1 MEIKARRKT
10 EVYLNA
16 MEKEILVEAATI
28 LDRILLYSDRYEEY
42 VKVGKD
48 SWHFN
53 IVEEMKDHLKEIV
66 QPEKLELETPDE
78 AE

>member
-1 MEIKARRKT
+1 MEVKARRKT
-10 EVYLNA
+10 EITLNSL
-16 MEKEILVEAATI
+16 EKKILEEAATI

-53 IVEEMKDHLKEIV
+53 IIEDMKDHLNEIV